1 MLWKG
6 KMTKVLDFYRLK
18 RYNISISIYPEDNMK
33 ILVVGLGLIGGSLCK
48 ALKKYSHHTVIGC
61 DLNHDIEN
69 AALRDVAVDEVF
81 DGNYA
86 GFDIAIIALFPDSA
100 EKWFADNA
108 EKLDKDT
115 LVTDVCGIKGEFS
128 KRMRNI
134 ADANGLR
141 YVGTHPMAGKEFGG
155 YYNSNADLFVKA
167 NYIVVPFEDSERM
180 DVMLLKKI
188 AKDVGAGKIIETSPE
203 NHDKMIAYTS
213 QLAHIVSSAYVKS
226 PELGLE
232 CGFSGGSFQDMTRI
246 ATMNEKM
253 WTDLFMQN
261 RENLQYELDLLIEN
275 LKKYSDALHRADSA
289 EMLSLIAE
297 GRELKEDNL
306 RHRVGQPN

>member
-1 MLWKG
+1 
-6 KMTKVLDFYRLK
+6 
-18 RYNISISIYPEDNMK
+18 MK

-48 ALKKYSHHTVIGC
+48 ALKKYTYHTVTGC

-69 AALRDVAVDEVF
+69 AALRDVALDNVF
-81 DGNYA
+81 DGSFEGY
-86 GFDIAIIALFPDSA
+86 DLIIIALFPQA
-100 EKWFADNA
+100 TEVFFNDNA
-108 EKLDKDT
+108 SKISKNT
-115 LVTDVCGIKGEFS
+115 LITDVCGIKGEFS
-128 KRMRNI
+128 DRMKAI
-134 ADANGLR
+134 AEANGLR
-141 YVGTHPMAGKEFGG
+141 YVGIHPMAGKEFGG
-155 YYNSNADLFVKA
+155 YYNSTADLFVKA
-167 NYIVVPFEDSERM
+167 NFIIAPFEDSNEK
-180 DVMLLKKI
+180 DTELLKNVASEI
-188 AKDVGAGKIIETSPE
+188 GAGKIVVTSPE

-261 RENLQYELDLLIEN
+261 RENLQYELDTLIAN
-275 LKKYSDALHRADSA
+275 LNKYSEALKSGDKDKMRA
-289 EMLSLIAE
+289 LIAE
-297 GRELKEDNL
+297 GRELKEENL

>member
-1 MLWKG
+1 M
-6 KMTKVLDFYRLK
+6 
-18 RYNISISIYPEDNMK
+18 N

-48 ALKKYSHHTVIGC
+48 ALKKYTYHTVTGC

-69 AALRDVAVDEVF
+69 AALRDVALDNVF
-81 DGNYA
+81 DGSFEGY
-86 GFDIAIIALFPDSA
+86 DLIIIALFPQGS
-100 EKWFADNA
+100 EMFFKENA
-108 EKLDKDT
+108 PKISKNT
-115 LVTDVCGIKGEFS
+115 LITDVCGIKGEFS
-128 KRMRNI
+128 DRMKAI
-134 ADANGLR
+134 AEANGLR
-141 YVGTHPMAGKEFGG
+141 YVGIHPMAGKEFGG
-155 YYNSNADLFVKA
+155 YYNSTADLFVKA
-167 NYIVVPFEDSERM
+167 NFIIAPFEDSEEK
-180 DVMLLKKI
+180 DTELLKTVATEI
-188 AKDVGAGKIIETSPE
+188 GAGKIVVTSPE

-261 RENLQYELDLLIEN
+261 RENLQYELDTLIAN
-275 LKKYSDALHRADSA
+275 LNKYSEALKSGDKDKMKA
-289 EMLSLIAE
+289 LIAE
-297 GRELKEDNL
+297 GRELKEENL